1 MIDNEL
7 KVIAVLNQGMFKLSP
22 LKLKSDD
29 QYSFN
34 DAYNKNIIAELKH
47 RQFVLGTYPDYMLEK
62 DKYMRLMDIACST
75 RRVAYYVN
83 SFDSGEIVGWSL
95 QGLHRQGGL
104 NWEKRLCPKTT
115 EFKDNDKIEKTVAF
129 LSLDHASLWGNLPKL
144 I

>member
-47 RQFVLGTYPDYMLEK
+47 RQFVLGT
-62 DKYMRLMDIACST
+62 
-75 RRVAYYVN
+75 
-83 SFDSGEIVGWSL
+83 
-95 QGLHRQGGL
+95 
-104 NWEKRLCPKTT
+104 
-115 EFKDNDKIEKTVAF
+115 
-129 LSLDHASLWGNLPKL
+129 
-144 I
+144 

>member
-7 KVIAVLNQGMFKLSP
+7 KVIEVLNQAKFKLSP

-62 DKYMRLMDIACST
+62 DKYLRLMDIACAT
-75 RRVAYYVN
+75 RRVAYY
-83 SFDSGEIVGWSL
+83 
-95 QGLHRQGGL
+95 
-104 NWEKRLCPKTT
+104 
-115 EFKDNDKIEKTVAF
+115 DKIEKTVAF
-129 LSLDHASLWGNLPKL
+129 LSLDHATLWGNLPKS

>member
-7 KVIAVLNQGMFKLSP
+7 KVIEVLNKGIFALSP
-22 LKLKSDD
+22 LKLKSND

-47 RQFVLGTYPDYMLEK
+47 RQFIIGTYPDYMLEK
-62 DKYMRLMDIACST
+62 DKYLRLMNIATST
-75 RRVAYYVN
+75 RRIAYYIN
-83 SFDSGEIVGWSL
+83 SFDSGEIVAWSL

-104 NWEKRLCPKTT
+104 NWEKKLCPKTT
-115 EFKDNDKIEKTVAF
+115 EFEDNDKIEKTVAF
-129 LSLDHASLWGNLPKL
+129 LSLDHATLWGNLPKS